1 MLKRTEVWIDDD
13 LVREVIHRYGLAD
26 AREAVHMALKALID
40 DGDGTGHRPE
50 DDEWDEFSDPS
61 AWQLRRTSEPG

>member
-26 AREAVHMALKALID
+26 AREAVHMALKALLD
-40 DGDGTGHRPE
+40 DRDGTGHPE
-50 DDEWDEFSDPS
+50 DDEWDEFSDPN
-61 AWQLRRTSEPG
+61 AWQRQRSTDTR